1 MELRKKTRI
10 RIIRITASLFKEDT
24 KYQLQTLPHRS
35 AFQDPNRS
43 SSSSKR
49 GKHG

>member
-24 KYQLQTLPHRS
+24 KYQLQIPHRS